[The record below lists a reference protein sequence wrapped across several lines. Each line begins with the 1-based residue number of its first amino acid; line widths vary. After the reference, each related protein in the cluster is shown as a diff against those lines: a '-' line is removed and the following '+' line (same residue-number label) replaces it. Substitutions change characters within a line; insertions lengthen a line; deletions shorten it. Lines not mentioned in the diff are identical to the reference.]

1 MVTKTELY
9 ALDLSSFTDTIA
21 KCDVALRDDQS
32 KLDDIAHAK
41 ELVTERMQGQSADA
55 VLANLQTIET
65 QINTHIAQVQELQ
78 TVLTTYRT
86 NKTRLQGDV
95 IELVEMIELDGF
107 VVTDTWGVRPL
118 RNRLLFA
125 SPKDIGRL
133 FIKATQYRALLTPRV
148 SAFEQ
153 YDLQAAIKGGPGA
166 TPYTTSGGYS
176 TVEPDRTQKWDD
188 DFVWGSK
195 KGQANAKDY
204 LLWEAGQSGLGGVY
218 AAGMTDAARCYA
230 HFRDNTGTPMTVDYE
245 RAYEE
250 DAGIRN
256 HVNGELNGA
265 LAAANEAALAGQ
277 SGITLHGPGTSLGAT
292 GNYPETANW
301 KWTLGGHNTYT
312 DTDVQVDGD
321 TITATVTVHARDKWN
336 FNKGQ
341 HDTVTGL
348 GDDVNGRFEELGWAK
363 GFETS
368 GSMTKTYTW
377 KVGQQPPFQPTTT
390 QYVLNE
396 EPIVQ
401 PADDNNG
408 RR

>member
-21 KCDVALRDDQS
+21 RCDLVLREDQA

-41 ELVTERMQGQSADA
+41 ELITQTMQGQSADA
-55 VLANLQTIET
+55 LLANLQKIES
-65 QINTHIAQVQELQ
+65 QINTHIALVEELQ
-78 TVLTTYRT
+78 TVVTTYRT
-86 NKTRLQGDV
+86 NKTSLQGDV
-95 IELVEMIELDGF
+95 ITLVEQIELHGF

-133 FIKATQYRALLTPRV
+133 FILATQYRNILAPRV

-153 YDLQAAIKGGPGA
+153 YDLQAAITAGPGA
-166 TPYTTSGGYS
+166 TPYTTWGGYS
-176 TVEPDRTQKWDD
+176 TVEPDRTQKWDE

-195 KGQANAKDY
+195 KGQANAGDY
-204 LLWEAGQSGLGGVY
+204 ALWEAGQSGLGGAY
-218 AAGMTDAARCYA
+218 SLGMTDAARCYA
-230 HFRDNTGTPMTVDYE
+230 HFRDNTGTPMSVDYE
-245 RAYEE
+245 RAYKE

-277 SGITLHGPGTSLGAT
+277 SGVTLHGPQTSLGAT

-301 KWTLGGHNTYT
+301 RWTLGGHNTYT
-312 DTDVQVDGD
+312 DTDVQVNGD

-336 FNKGQ
+336 FNRGD
-341 HDTVTGL
+341 HDSITGL

-363 GFETS
+363 SFETS

-377 KVGQQPPFQPTTT
+377 KVGQQPPFQPV
-390 QYVLNE
+390 Y
-396 EPIVQ
+396 
-401 PADDNNG
+401 DNNG

>member
-9 ALDLSSFTDTIA
+9 ALDLSSFTETIS
-21 KCDVALRDDQS
+21 KCDSALRDNQA
-32 KLDDIAHAK
+32 KLDNITHAK
-41 ELVTERMQGQSADA
+41 ELVTQTMQGQSADA
-55 VLANLQTIET
+55 LLANLQAIED
-65 QINTHIAQVQELQ
+65 QINAQNKVIQQFQ
-78 TVLTTYRT
+78 TAITAYRT

-95 IELVEMIELDGF
+95 IERVEHIELDGF
-107 VVTDTWGVRPL
+107 FVTDTWGVRPL

-125 SPKDIGRL
+125 SPKTIGRL
-133 FIKATQYRALLTPRV
+133 FIQATQYRDSLAPLV
-148 SAFEQ
+148 SAFER
-153 YDLQAAIKGGPGA
+153 YDLQAAIAAGPGA

-176 TVEPDRTQKWDD
+176 TVEPDRTQKWDE

-195 KGQANAKDY
+195 KGQADAADY
-204 LLWEAGQSGLGGVY
+204 ALWEAGQSGLGAVY

-245 RAYEE
+245 RAYKE

-277 SGITLHGPGTSLGAT
+277 SGVTLHGPETSLGAT
-292 GNYPETANW
+292 KNYPETANW
-301 KWTLGGHNTYT
+301 KWALGGHDTYT
-312 DTDVQVDGD
+312 DTDVQVNGD

-341 HDTVTGL
+341 HDSVTGL

-363 GFETS
+363 SFETS

-377 KVGQQPPFQPTTT
+377 KVGEKPPVLPTTT
-390 QYVLNE
+390 HHFLDE
-396 EPIVQ
+396 KPIVQ

>member
-21 KCDVALRDDQS
+21 KCDSVLRDDQS

-55 VLANLQTIET
+55 ILANLQTIES
-65 QINTHIAQVQELQ
+65 QINTHIALVQELQ

-118 RNRLLFA
+118 RNRLLFVNI
-125 SPKDIGRL
+125 KDIGRL
-133 FIKATQYRALLTPRV
+133 FIQATQYRTILAPRV

-153 YDLQAAIKGGPGA
+153 YDLQAAITGEPGA

-176 TVEPDRTQKWDD
+176 TVEPDRT
-188 DFVWGSK
+188 
-195 KGQANAKDY
+195 
-204 LLWEAGQSGLGGVY
+204 L
-218 AAGMTDAARCYA
+218 GMTDAARCYA

-245 RAYEE
+245 RAYKE

-265 LAAANEAALAGQ
+265 LAAANEAALSGQ
-277 SGITLHGPGTSLGAT
+277 NGVTLHGPQTSLGAT

-312 DTDVQVDGD
+312 DTDVQVNGD

-341 HDTVTGL
+341 QDTVTGL
-348 GDDVNGRFEELGWAK
+348 GDDVNGRFEELGWARS
-363 GFETS
+363 FETS

-390 QYVLNE
+390 QYVLDG

>member
-21 KCDVALRDDQS
+21 KCDLALRDDQA
-32 KLDDIAHAK
+32 KLNDIAHAK
-41 ELVTERMQGQSADA
+41 ELITARMQGQSADA
-55 VLANLQTIET
+55 ILANLQKIES
-65 QINTHIAQVQELQ
+65 QIDTHIALVQELQ

-95 IELVEMIELDGF
+95 IALVEQIELHGF
-107 VVTDTWGVRPL
+107 VVTDTWGVRPSPE
-118 RNRLLFA
+118 RLVFA
-125 SPKDIGRL
+125 TIKDIGRL
-133 FIKATQYRALLTPRV
+133 FIQATHFRNILAPRV

-153 YDLQAAIKGGPGA
+153 YDLQAAITAGPGA

-176 TVEPDRTQKWDD
+176 TVEPDRTQKWDE

-195 KGQANAKDY
+195 KGQANAGDY
-204 LLWEAGQSGLGGVY
+204 ALWEAGQSGLDTVRALGL
-218 AAGMTDAARCYA
+218 TDAAKCYE

-245 RAYEE
+245 RAYKE

-277 SGITLHGPGTSLGAT
+277 SGVTLHGPGTSLGAT

-312 DTDVQVDGD
+312 DTDVQVNGD
-321 TITATVTVHARDKWN
+321 TITATVTVQARDKWN
-336 FNKGQ
+336 LNKGD
-341 HDTVTGL
+341 HYYVTGL
-348 GDDVNGRFEELGWAK
+348 GDDVNGRFEELGWARS
-363 GFETS
+363 FETS

-377 KVGQQPPFQPTTT
+377 KVGQQPPFQP
-390 QYVLNE
+390 VH
-396 EPIVQ
+396 
-401 PADDNNG
+401 DNNG